1 MNMENEW
8 MESINVNGRRMIVMF
23 TCEWKIHELNRIYIN
38 VEDKWMKSMNENG
51 RWLNQIDQW
60 MEDELMKSMN
70 VNGR

>member
-1 MNMENEW
+1 
-8 MESINVNGRRMIVMF
+8 
-23 TCEWKIHELNRIYIN
+23 
-38 VEDKWMKSMNENG
+38 MKSMNENG